1 MVCIFRKEELK
12 IENEAKSVLIIW
24 NGGYGLKLKDV
35 GYWLMDQG
43 NNSITFNK
51 NGETA
56 QRVTFTYNLG

>member
-1 MVCIFRKEELK
+1 MK
-12 IENEAKSVLIIW
+12 IENEAKIVLIIC